1 MRDPLSPAISC
12 RLVANV
18 NLLLCV
24 SAFFLIFKV
33 VSHNNVLPNQH
44 FRKGWQTRVKTWF
57 DQPGAK
63 KTRRVNRIKKAALI
77 APRPVDGLFRPAV
90 RAPTVR
96 YNLKLRAGRGFSLD
110 ELKAAGINRKEARTI
125 GISVDHRRKNRSVEG
140 LESNAARL
148 AEYKS
153 KLILFPRKLN
163 RVKKADSD
171 KATLATATQV
181 TVSTVL
187 PIVQDVN
194 TDARRKIDG
203 TPTATAYHTIRMA
216 RSDKKLK
223 GKREARAKAAAE
235 EEKAKNK

>member
-1 MRDPLSPAISC
+1 M
-12 RLVANV
+12 
-18 NLLLCV
+18 
-24 SAFFLIFKV
+24 K
-33 VSHNNVLPNQH
+33 HNNVLPNQH
-44 FRKGWQTRVKTWF
+44 FRKGWQLRVKTWF

-63 KTRRVNRIKKAALI
+63 KTRRVNRVKKAALI
-77 APRPVDGLFRPAV
+77 APRPVDGLLRPAV

-96 YNLKLRAGRGFSLD
+96 YNNKLRAGRGFSLD
-110 ELKAAGINRKEARTI
+110 ELKAAGINRKEARSI

-140 LESNAARL
+140 LQANADRL

-171 KATLATATQV
+171 KATLAAATQV
-181 TVSTVL
+181 TVSAVF
-187 PIVQDVN
+187 PIAQSAN
-194 TDARRKIDG
+194 TDIKRKIEG
-203 TPTATAYHTIRMA
+203 TPAATAYHALRMA

-235 EEKAKNK
+235 EEKAKSK